1 MLTFKL
7 TGGTIMFTL
16 KALLIAL
23 GITLLGSLG
32 LIVGGQAWGWGPGGN
47 GGGPIMVGAP
57 GPIAGVGLPVL
68 AVVGGLMWVR
78 SRRRRRKDQ
87 PEI

>member
-1 MLTFKL
+1 
-7 TGGTIMFTL
+7 MFTL
-16 KALLIAL
+16 KALLIAIF
-23 GITLLGSLG
+23 ITLFGSLG
-32 LIVGGQAWGWGPGGN
+32 LIVGGQAWGWGQGGGN
-47 GGGPIMVGAP
+47 GGGPAMVGAP

-78 SRRRRRKDQ
+78 NRRRRKNQ